1 MPNKATQQQKEKSS
15 TATTKTGGKKEGE
28 KKKVE
33 RKKGPRP
40 IPSALFEKRP
50 KQFGISRIPPKKD
63 LTRFVRWPKY
73 IRLQRQRK
81 ILMLRMKVPPPIN
94 QFTKAIDKNNATA
107 LFKLLSKYKPET
119 HLEKRKRL
127 RETAKTQEKGEA
139 AKPTSKPKTIK
150 FGLNHV
156 TRLIEKKK
164 ARLVVIAHDVDPIEL
179 VVWLPALCRKK
190 DVPYCIVKSKSRL
203 GQVVHQKTA
212 TCLAITDVEKEDLS
226 KLADLSTTFKD
237 QYNNA
242 TDRRQWGGSKLSL
255 KARITQ
261 RKKQK
266 LVQKEQAK
274 REQKS

>member
-1 MPNKATQQQKEKSS
+1 LK
-15 TATTKTGGKKEGE
+15 
-28 KKKVE
+28 
-33 RKKGPRP
+33 
-40 IPSALFEKRP
+40 
-50 KQFGISRIPPKKD
+50 
-63 LTRFVRWPKY
+63 
-73 IRLQRQRK
+73 
-81 ILMLRMKVPPPIN
+81 
-94 QFTKAIDKNNATA
+94 
-107 LFKLLSKYKPET
+107 
-119 HLEKRKRL
+119 
-127 RETAKTQEKGEA
+127 
-139 AKPTSKPKTIK
+139 
-150 FGLNHV
+150 
-156 TRLIEKKK
+156 KKK